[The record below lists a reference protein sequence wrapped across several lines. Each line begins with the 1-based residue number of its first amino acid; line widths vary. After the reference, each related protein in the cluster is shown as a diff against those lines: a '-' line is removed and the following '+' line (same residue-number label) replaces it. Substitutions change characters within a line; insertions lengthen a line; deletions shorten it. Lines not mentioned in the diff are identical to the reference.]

1 VEEEPAFGTS
11 RTLGL
16 RQDQS
21 RQLGVVEAARLYF
34 ADFAVQVMRGSV

>member
-11 RTLGL
+11 RTLGQ

-21 RQLGVVEAARLYF
+21 RHLGVAEAVRLYF
-34 ADFAVQVMRGSV
+34 ADFAVQVMRGLV